1 MNNHEGSIS
10 RKPFRQQV
18 ALPIE
23 FYSRETV
30 DVAKDLLGKSLVR
43 HVRKSVVLEGRI
55 VEVEAYRGRDDPA
68 SHAYRGQTERNKIM
82 FERVG
87 LAYIYF
93 IYGNH
98 YCLNVTARRESE
110 QAGAVLLRAI
120 EPIRGIKCMLR
131 NRGEKE
137 ERAPR
142 RGEKVAPPL
151 HLANGPGKLTE
162 AMQITRKLD
171 GADMTD
177 CDSALFIGEH
187 AEGADDLQ
195 IVSTPRIGIN
205 LGKDRL
211 WRFYIRDNR
220 FISRR

>member
-1 MNNHEGSIS
+1 MNNHEESID

-18 ALPIE
+18 ALPLE

-30 DVAKDLLGKSLVR
+30 DVAKDLLGKALVR

-68 SHAYRGQTERNKIM
+68 SHAYKGQTERNKVM
-82 FERVG
+82 FGRVG

-120 EPIRGIKCMLR
+120 EPIKGIKYMMR

-142 RGEKVAPPL
+142 RGENVAPPL

-177 CDSALFIGEH
+177 CDSTLFIKEH
-187 AEGADDLQ
+187 AESPDDLQ